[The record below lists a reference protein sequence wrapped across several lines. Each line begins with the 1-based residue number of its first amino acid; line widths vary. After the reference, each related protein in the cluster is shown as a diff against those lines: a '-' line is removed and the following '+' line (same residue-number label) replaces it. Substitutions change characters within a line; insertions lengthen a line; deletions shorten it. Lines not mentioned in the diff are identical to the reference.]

1 MLHVLLCSVCFRVL
15 LVLLGAY
22 EWLGERVEVA
32 TPINSW
38 SRREL
43 SVNKSVRIHVQL
55 MFCTQLKKAWP

>member
-1 MLHVLLCSVCFRVL
+1 MLRVLLLCSVCVRIL
-15 LVLLGAY
+15 LVLLGSY

-43 SVNKSVRIHVQL
+43 SVNTTKNAKILRHFVVVQ
-55 MFCTQLKKAWP
+55 